1 MTKTLK
7 PDRTSVKFKAHTHVV
22 VSVTGLPVEVD
33 HVYSNESSNDGWFK
47 GLQFNSVLVSVAAE
61 KLKRRNIINLK

>member
-1 MTKTLK
+1 MLR
-7 PDRTSVKFKAHTHVV
+7 PDRTSVKFKAHSHVI

-47 GLQFNSVLVSVAAE
+47 GLQFNSALVIVGAE
-61 KLKRRNIINLK
+61 ILKRRKYK

>member
-7 PDRTSVKFKAHTHVV
+7 PDRTSVKFKAHAHVV

-33 HVYSNESSNDGWFK
+33 HVYSNESSNDGRIK

-61 KLKRRNIINLK
+61 ILKRRNIINLK